1 MKIGDVTVEAT
12 ILAKTVSTYAAW
24 TDAIP
29 ALISADNPRTAPED
43 LISRATGLPNAL
55 TNTFMGFASA
65 HPALTLLLLRSFNFI
80 QKDKKIFL
88 YE

>member
-43 LISRATGLPNAL
+43 LISRAAGLSTAL
-55 TNTFMGFASA
+55 TNTSMGFASA
-65 HPALTLLLLRSFNFI
+65 HPALEMLRRRPFPFI
-80 QKDKKIFL
+80 QNEKKIFYL
-88 YE
+88 